1 MAYNR
6 YNLGT
11 AVLLEC
17 TFQVSSTD
25 TDPTTVSLSVSDPN
39 GNTDIYTYS
48 GGTVIK
54 TATGK
59 YNKEITPDE
68 RGYWK
73 YTWTGTGTCTVVN
86 SHKFIVE

>member
-17 TFQVSSTD
+17 TFQVSSTN
-25 TDPTTVSLSVSDPN
+25 TDPSTITLAITDPG
-39 GNTDIYTYS
+39 GNVDSYTYG
-48 GGTVIK
+48 GGTVTK
-54 TATGK
+54 DATGQFS
-59 YNKEITPDE
+59 KEITPDE

-73 YTWTGTGTCTVVN
+73 YTWIGTGSCAVVN
-86 SHKFIVE
+86 SHKFIIE